1 MQDSPVIRALSIL
14 LALTLIVFL
23 QIVQHDFVGWDDPVY
38 VYGNIFV
45 AQGLTWEGFSWGWNA
60 FEQGNW
66 HPLTWWSHM
75 LDTQLFGLEPGA
87 THAVNLALHSF
98 NCSLLFLFF
107 YSATRRFYES
117 LGVAILFAVH
127 PMHVESVAWASE
139 RKDLLSSF
147 FWILAMIAHAR
158 YARQPNRGMQAVV
171 FFCMTL
177 GLMAKATLIAL
188 PLILLILDFWP
199 LNRYPD
205 RSWKSPEMRRFF
217 LKCLVEKI
225 PLFILSIIG
234 SALAMYA
241 QSHAGAVTDLPL
253 VGRLAHVLLNYADYI
268 EKFFW
273 PLQLAP
279 LYPFRAGYSAPL
291 ALLALAALTAITF
304 AAFRY
309 ARAFPWALAGWLWF
323 LIALLPVVG
332 LVKIGA
338 HSIADR
344 YSYLAYIGLSIP
356 LCWSLGRL
364 AELEA
369 RSKKWIAAFSL
380 SILLCLTLMAQKQAS
395 YWKNSE
401 SLFQRALAVTQNNYL
416 MHDYLGVAY
425 FREERFEEAGE
436 QFRESVRINPYYA
449 KGRLSLGGYYY
460 TVGEWELA
468 EKEFQAALDLNP
480 SLEQA
485 REYRERARMEQ
496 IQELPE
502 VR

>member
-1 MQDSPVIRALSIL
+1 MIRAFSIL
-14 LALTLIVFL
+14 FALTLIVFL

-45 AQGLTWEGFSWGWNA
+45 AQGMTWESFSWGWSA

-66 HPLTWWSHM
+66 HPLTWWSHI
-75 LDTQLFGLEPGA
+75 LDTQLFGLTPVA
-87 THAVNLALHSF
+87 THAVNLALHAINS
-98 NCSLLFLFF
+98 SLLFLFF

-147 FWILAMIAHAR
+147 FWMLAMIAHAR
-158 YARQPNRGMQAVV
+158 YARQPNLRTRSAVV
-171 FFCMTL
+171 VCMAL
-177 GLMAKATLIAL
+177 GLMAKPTLIAL

-199 LNRYPD
+199 LNRYPES
-205 RSWKSPEMRRFF
+205 SWRSPEARRFF
-217 LKCLVEKI
+217 FKCLKEKI
-225 PLFILSIIG
+225 PLFLLSIIG

-253 VGRLAHVLLNYADYI
+253 AARLAHVLLNYADYL

-279 LYPFRAGYSAPL
+279 LYPFQAEYSALL
-291 ALLALAALTAITF
+291 ALLALVALIAITL

-309 ARAFPWALAGWLWF
+309 ASSAPWGLAGWLWF
-323 LIALLPVVG
+323 LITLLPVVG

-364 AELEA
+364 AELQPRA
-369 RSKKWIAAFSL
+369 KKWIGVLNL
-380 SILLCLTLMAQKQAS
+380 SIILCLTLMAQKQTS
-395 YWKNSE
+395 YWENSE

-425 FREERFEEAGE
+425 FREERIEEAGE
-436 QFRESVRINPYYA
+436 QFREAVRINPYYA
-449 KGRLSLGGYYY
+449 KGHLSLGGYYY
-460 TVGEWELA
+460 SLREWELA
-468 EKEFQAALDLNP
+468 EEEFQTALLLDP

-485 REYRERARMEQ
+485 REYMEQARMEQ
-496 IQELPE
+496 IQELQE